1 MSNVIKLGNR
11 TSKLNIKIRDEVGP
25 NGSEKENEEEYLQR
39 LEKEKQEQIFNA
51 GREEAIKELQSQFSK
66 KMETKFNEYDNFMKS
81 IDERL
86 MEHQASFDKIV
97 IDTSFL
103 IAERIIKKTVSESP
117 IIINTIKESTSKIIG
132 ANNIVLRLNPQDM
145 SLIEES
151 DEDFLDSKSYS
162 NVKFE
167 IDERIEIGGCIVES
181 EIGNVDARI
190 TSQLNELKRKLSQEA
205 EEEA

>member
-1 MSNVIKLGNR
+1 MSNVIKIGNIKR
-11 TSKLNIKIRDEVGP
+11 KLNLKIVDGIGHP
-25 NGSEKENEEEYLQR
+25 GFEKENEEEYLQR

-51 GREEAIKELQSQFSK
+51 GREEAIKELQSQFSEK
-66 KMETKFNEYDNFMKS
+66 LQTKFNEYDNFMKS

-86 MEHQASFDKIV
+86 VEHKASFNKIV
-97 IDTSFL
+97 LDVSFL
-103 IAERIIKKTVSESP
+103 IAEKIIKKTVVESP

-145 SLIEES
+145 TLIEES

-167 IDERIEIGGCIVES
+167 IDDRIEIGGCIVES
-181 EIGNVDARI
+181 EIGNVDSRI
-190 TSQLNELKRKLSQEA
+190 TSQLNELKRKLSQEMV
-205 EEEA
+205 EVV